1 MNATPT
7 TTSALYFTA
16 IQNFDQI
23 RLLGK
28 SIAMSGMFGCQ
39 DEHQGIV
46 IAMDCFVR
54 GVPLLEYQSRMHMIM
69 GKPSM
74 KYDAMLADFDALPD
88 CRHSIISKTPE
99 LASVAFYQGDKETVF
114 SLSWEDFQKE
124 PTPYAGKEEA
134 IVAALS
140 RGEKPKLKDK
150 YATPRSRATML
161 FARVVSDAVRSI
173 APQVSAGRYTPEEI
187 EDMVD
192 GTVVSTSASTSNAR
206 IAAAKPEQSSK
217 DSASAS
223 TGTSAS
229 TATTSSTTALS
240 ETTTKLIAESNDS
253 PSRINTSTTPISSDQ
268 DAKIRELIKSAR
280 DPQLLK
286 RVKEILEAKKL
297 SGIADL
303 TFASAEALIKALE
316 EKQIEKWASD
326 QVQGFKPANPQ

>member
-1 MNATPT
+1 MNAIPT
-7 TTSALYFTA
+7 TTTALYCTA
-16 IQNFDQI
+16 MQNFDQL

-88 CRHSIISKTPE
+88 CRHAIISKTPE
-99 LASVAFYQGDKETVF
+99 LARVAFYQGDKETVF
-114 SLSWEDFQKE
+114 SLSWDDFQKE

-173 APQVSAGRYTPEEI
+173 APQVSAGRYTPEEL
-187 EDMVD
+187 EDMVE
-192 GTVVSTSASTSNAR
+192 GTVITTSTAAR
-206 IAAAKPEQSSK
+206 IEKP
-217 DSASAS
+217 
-223 TGTSAS
+223 
-229 TATTSSTTALS
+229 TATTAATAPKVEQS
-240 ETTTKLIAESNDS
+240 PKPAGNADSANTATATSGGTTTKVIAEVSDGPIGVNVD
-253 PSRINTSTTPISSDQ
+253 TTPITTQQ
-268 DAKIRELIKSAR
+268 DAKIRELIKSSH

-286 RVKEILEAKKL
+286 RVKEILQAKGL

-303 TFASAEALIKALE
+303 TIGSADALIRSLE
-316 EKQIEKWASD
+316 AKQIEQWATD
-326 QVQGFKPANPQ
+326 QVKGYKPVNPQ